1 MRSFDPFR
9 SAAGSG
15 LPAGVVAVQLIDK
28 MRLKREFE
36 ATLPPL
42 SGTEPELA
50 VRKRMMEAWER
61 QEWAD
66 REGEIAL

>member
-1 MRSFDPFR
+1 
-9 SAAGSG
+9 
-15 LPAGVVAVQLIDK
+15 VVAVQLIDK

-66 REGEIAL
+66 REGEIAQ